1 MALSSETVQ
10 KALYLKEQTVK
21 KEEHRY
27 ETDLKAA
34 IAKNPRIREIDTELA
49 AIGTSLL
56 GYSIKGDLAAIEEC
70 RKKSEALSKEKAEL
84 LSKAQVREKA
94 VFCKACEDTGY
105 VSGRLCECVKSV
117 ARELAVKEL
126 NDIMP
131 LEGSGFDKFDISY
144 YPDEAKEKMQK
155 ILSYCISYAD
165 SFSKNSENLLFTGK
179 SGLGKTHLSLSIVK
193 EVTKK
198 GFKVIYGPA
207 QSLFTAAEKERF
219 SYSGDTEKLDEIM
232 EADLLVIDDLGTEF
246 MTNYVQSLF
255 YDIVN
260 SRLLKKLPTIISTNL
275 SFEELKAR
283 YTPRIAS
290 RFIGEYSL
298 KTFVG
303 NDIRVLKKAK
313 EQK

>member
-10 KALYLKEQTVK
+10 KALYLKEQAVK

-70 RKKSEALSKEKAEL
+70 RKKSEALSKEKTEL

-131 LEGSGFDKFDISY
+131 LEGAGFDKFDISY

-165 SFSKNSENLLFTGK
+165 SFSKNRETR
-179 SGLGKTHLSLSIVK
+179 
-193 EVTKK
+193 
-198 GFKVIYGPA
+198 
-207 QSLFTAAEKERF
+207 TA
-219 SYSGDTEKLDEIM
+219 
-232 EADLLVIDDLGTEF
+232 
-246 MTNYVQSLF
+246 
-255 YDIVN
+255 
-260 SRLLKKLPTIISTNL
+260 
-275 SFEELKAR
+275 
-283 YTPRIAS
+283 
-290 RFIGEYSL
+290 
-298 KTFVG
+298 
-303 NDIRVLKKAK
+303 
-313 EQK
+313 